1 MRSTSSL
8 KIAASFVVLG
18 VVVTACSGGS
28 AGSETVTRATTA
40 GEWATW
46 DSVEALA
53 EDSELIILGIVKERI
68 GEFDVVEE
76 NGSVAKTDVV
86 HLVAVEDVLKG
97 SEIAAGDTIP
107 VGYWAIEEPN
117 VSPLVPNDQLVLFLA
132 PYDFGGQLKG
142 GWVPLSSD
150 TGVFEVVGSDQIES
164 RGVVGPTANLRLSL
178 SDLADLISG

>member
-8 KIAASFVVLG
+8 GNAASLLVVG
-18 VVVTACSGGS
+18 VVVVACNGS
-28 AGSETVTRATTA
+28 SQGSETATRVTTA

-53 EDSELIILGIVKERI
+53 EDSELIILGTVKERI

-86 HLVAVEDVLKG
+86 HLVVVEEVLKG
-97 SEIAAGDTIP
+97 AKIAVGDTIP
-107 VGYWAIEEPN
+107 VGYWAIDEPN
-117 VSPLVPNDQLVLFLA
+117 VSPLVPNEQLVLFLS
-132 PYDFGGQLKG
+132 PFDFGGQLT

-150 TGVFEVVGSDQIES
+150 TGVFEVVGPNQIES
-164 RGVVGPTANLRLSL
+164 RGVVGPTANLSLSL
-178 SDLADLISG
+178 SDLTDLMSG